1 MHQQFEH
8 RPHRDREE
16 GRGRREGGRRKKREG
31 DFGGKSSLF
40 NSDVISGSNM
50 YCGFQLVSE
59 SPPGFEVSMTLL
71 WGPELSERSTSSERA
86 HLAALLVHLSICS
99 SVTQVSWRSP
109 PCHAW
114 KVGGGVTGRWWGG
127 QSGDVREFTLH
138 FPRTS
143 VLAGLRVN
151 CEKTRAGPRMAAAST
166 HTSVGEV
173 EGKGRF

>member
-1 MHQQFEH
+1 MPQQFEH

-16 GRGRREGGRRKKREG
+16 GRGRRERGGRKKREG

-50 YCGFQLVSE
+50 HCGFQLVSE
-59 SPPGFEVSMTLL
+59 SPPGFEVSVTLL

-114 KVGGGVTGRWWGG
+114 KVGGGSYWAMIGWTEWR
-127 QSGDVREFTLH
+127 
-138 FPRTS
+138 
-143 VLAGLRVN
+143 
-151 CEKTRAGPRMAAAST
+151 RACVSSLYISPELLCWLG
-166 HTSVGEV
+166 
-173 EGKGRF
+173 